1 MGGAHVGGAE
11 AGDQRVGPTLLLVDD
26 DDRFR
31 SVARQLLEDDGS
43 RILGEAATAVAAVDL
58 ARRLRPD
65 VVVLDLIMPELE
77 PGEMEDAAG
86 PTEVV
91 LDLVSSEESGMRAA
105 AQLLADDDPPTIV
118 IVSSLF
124 DPTVEIRA
132 RRLGAGYVDKVAGI
146 DALERAIE
154 GELGERIVQ

>member
-1 MGGAHVGGAE
+1 MTREGVDVE
-11 AGDQRVGPTLLLVDD
+11 GDDQPRGPSLVLVDD
-26 DDRFR
+26 DERFR
-31 SVARQLLEDDGS
+31 TVARQLLEDDGY
-43 RILGEAATAVAAVDL
+43 RVIAEAATAVAAVDL

-77 PGEMEDAAG
+77 PEEMGEAAG

-91 LDLVSSEESGMRAA
+91 LDLVSSEESGLRAA
-105 AQLLADDDPPTIV
+105 AEILAGEAPPTIV

-132 RRLGAGYVDKVAGI
+132 RRLGVGYVDKVAGI
-146 DALERAIE
+146 DALERAID
-154 GELGERIVQ
+154 GELALRVR

>member
-1 MGGAHVGGAE
+1 MVGEGADVVPE
-11 AGDQRVGPTLLLVDD
+11 GPSLLLVDD
-26 DDRFR
+26 DERFR
-31 SVARQLLEDDGS
+31 SVARQLLEDDGY
-43 RILGEAATAVAAVDL
+43 RVVGEAATAVAAVDA

-77 PGEMEDAAG
+77 PEELEEAAG

-91 LDLVSSEESGMRAA
+91 LDLVSSEESGLRAA
-105 AQLLADDDPPTIV
+105 AELLAGDAPPSIV

-146 DALERAIE
+146 DALERAIDA
-154 GELGERIVQ
+154 ELAQRVVR